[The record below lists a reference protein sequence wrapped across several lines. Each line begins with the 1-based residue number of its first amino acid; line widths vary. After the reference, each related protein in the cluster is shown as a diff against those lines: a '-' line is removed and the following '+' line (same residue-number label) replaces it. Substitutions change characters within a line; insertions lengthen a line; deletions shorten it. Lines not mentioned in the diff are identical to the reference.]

1 MHAHAHAHAHVP
13 SNVSVDV
20 DNVCAGTKERGRYR
34 AGEKRSD
41 SPSFVQCTGYTAR
54 AEAGAGAGAGVYKAG
69 AGTGA
74 NAGFGFFSSFDL
86 RLVGGVG
93 ELVAGVQ
100 ATQY

>member
-1 MHAHAHAHAHVP
+1 MQVPHTRAHVP
-13 SNVSVDV
+13 SSVSVNV

-34 AGEKRSD
+34 DGEKRSY

-74 NAGFGFFSSFDL
+74 NAGFEFFSSFDSWL
-86 RLVGGVG
+86 AGGVG
-93 ELVAGVQ
+93 ELVAGVR